1 MTDSE
6 IMDLYQKRDE
16 AAIRETQKKYQRYLM
31 KIAVSILGDESDAEE
46 CLNDALLAAWNSVPA
61 DWPEHL
67 SLYLGKIVRAK
78 AIDRVRYNTRQKRQ
92 PSEYTVSVE
101 ELWEVFAD
109 DHSPEDALDD
119 ELLREALQRFLQ
131 KQSAGV
137 RTLFLARYFYYRSLR
152 EAAAL
157 CEISESKAKSILFRT
172 RKKLRTF
179 LKKEG
184 FTP

>member
-31 KIAVSILGDESDAEE
+31 KIAMSILGDESDAEE
-46 CLNDALLAAWNSVPA
+46 CLNDALLAAWNSAPA
-61 DWPEHL
+61 DRPEHL
-67 SLYLGKIVRAK
+67 SLYLGKIVRVK

-92 PSEYTVSVE
+92 GTEYTVSVE
-101 ELWEVFAD
+101 ELEEVFAD
-109 DHSPEDALDD
+109 DRSPEDALDD
-119 ELLREALQRFLQ
+119 ALLREALQNFLR
-131 KQSAGV
+131 KQSAEV
-137 RTLFLARYFYYRSLR
+137 RMLFLARYFYYRSLR
-152 EAAAL
+152 EAASL
-157 CEISESKAKSILFRT
+157 CGMSESKAKTILFRT

-184 FTP
+184 FMP